1 MKSFSFIILY
11 VLALLVIH
19 SEAATKKWL
28 PTVTGYNK
36 NDSNNGYAG
45 IFGKSVTG
53 LRLSGGKAYR
63 VHIKGK
69 SWLPAVTGN
78 NVNDNNNGY
87 AGTLNGD
94 IIDGVAISG
103 GVQYAVHIQ
112 GGQWLPA
119 VTGYNINDS
128 NNGFAGIL
136 GKQIDAIM
144 IKGRSYATSYNEGS
158 LPVND
163 KIKTIYNYM
172 RNNVSGATKQGIAAV
187 LGNWDIESGIEPKR
201 AEGDYLSPP
210 IGAASKSDPCWD
222 NVNWLSMT
230 GPQIYNGRYPA
241 ILKRGLGLGQWTDT
255 DGSPR
260 NTMLRNYANKK
271 GKKWYDLSLQL
282 DFMLHGD
289 NEYAIKVIKGVLT
302 STDTVNNLT
311 KRFLNNWEGNDG
323 DKLAQRQQSANN
335 WYNYLVQNF

>member
-136 GKQIDAIM
+136 GK
-144 IKGRSYATSYNEGS
+144 
-158 LPVND
+158 
-163 KIKTIYNYM
+163 
-172 RNNVSGATKQGIAAV
+172 
-187 LGNWDIESGIEPKR
+187 
-201 AEGDYLSPP
+201 
-210 IGAASKSDPCWD
+210 
-222 NVNWLSMT
+222 
-230 GPQIYNGRYPA
+230 
-241 ILKRGLGLGQWTDT
+241 
-255 DGSPR
+255 
-260 NTMLRNYANKK
+260 
-271 GKKWYDLSLQL
+271 
-282 DFMLHGD
+282 
-289 NEYAIKVIKGVLT
+289 
-302 STDTVNNLT
+302 
-311 KRFLNNWEGNDG
+311 
-323 DKLAQRQQSANN
+323 
-335 WYNYLVQNF
+335 